1 MKLITTREETVSET
15 MSIVNDV
22 LQAVPDATV
31 DISSLF
37 VGDQWA
43 GADVLVFET
52 EEEEVAYK
60 ELEKLAFI
68 TAAESGEIFL
78 SM

>member
-1 MKLITTREETVSET
+1 MKLIRTREQTVSET

-22 LQAVPDATV
+22 LQAFPDAKV

-37 VGDQWA
+37 VGDQLA